1 MKKQT
6 LVASHRLYFIDRMK
20 AVCVFINS
28 VLHEYGTALNKSL
41 LRLNLTLIVILSGC
55 SSVPLEPN
63 VYPDDPAYAPVTA
76 SALRIPSEQTG
87 SLYEPR
93 YSLGLYT
100 DQQARR
106 VGDIIT
112 IIFDEQY
119 QSSKSAET
127 VSDKSSA
134 NTLGVTNLLGSVP
147 SAGSLSLNAQTGN
160 DRAFA
165 GKGEADR
172 SNSLRGQISVSVSEI
187 LPNGILKIRGE
198 RWLTLSEGDEYIR
211 ITGIIRPQDINPNNT
226 VTSSKVAD
234 ARISFGGRGSL
245 NNATKQGWGDRIF
258 NSPWW
263 PF

>member
-1 MKKQT
+1 MIFNQVRVPLKGRIKQGSGHG
-6 LVASHRLYFIDRMK
+6 LQGQERS
-20 AVCVFINS
+20 S
-28 VLHEYGTALNKSL
+28 
-41 LRLNLTLIVILSGC
+41 LTLWQSMIALIITAGFILLPAC
-55 SSVPLEPN
+55 SAVPFQPD
-63 VYPDDPAYAPVTA
+63 VYPDDPAYAPVTT
-76 SALRIPSEQTG
+76 SQLIIPSEQTG

-93 YSLGLYT
+93 YSIGLYT

-112 IIFDEQY
+112 VIFDEQY
-119 QSSKSAET
+119 QSTKSAET

-134 NTLGVTNLLGSVP
+134 NTLGVTNLLGSTP
-147 SAGSLSLNAQTGN
+147 SLGGLSLNAQTAN
-160 DRAFA
+160 DRAFS

-172 SNSLRGQISVSVSEI
+172 SNSLRGQISVSVAQI

-226 VTSSKVAD
+226 VVSSKVAD

-245 NNATKQGWGDRIF
+245 NNSTKQGWGDRIF